1 VTRVRRR
8 LAVVLITLGI
18 VPVTSAAVVP
28 GLASARPAPAAP
40 RIVISAP
47 LDYQL
52 VQRDA
57 AGLGTITV
65 RGKGRGFGGPVQ
77 VRWGDG
83 TWRTMRRKDNGSFS
97 GTLTSQPAGQA
108 TLYVRSA
115 RRRHVRA
122 TRLHV
127 GVGDIYVVAGQ
138 SNASGRSPTLFACD
152 DPVLRATEF
161 GNDYRWH
168 RLADP
173 VDSPV
178 GQVDVVSVD
187 GDAGGSVWPLV
198 AQELMKAEPVPAAF
212 VPCARI
218 GTTIARWQRS
228 ATAPDDRRTLYGS
241 MLRRIRAVGG
251 RVRAVLYWQGE
262 ADAKQLMP
270 GDAYGALLRQLG
282 EDLGRDC
289 GAPLVTAQI
298 GDFGPHFDAAAV
310 DAVRLAQA
318 RAWGASNV
326 TPGPVLFDIDLEGN
340 VHFAAVDDVTLA
352 AHRWAAAILGGVL
365 GREAGVTA
373 RLETAVW
380 DGDRTIELTAGPGT
394 VSLTPGLAGGFTVRS
409 AGEEAPLESAT
420 VEAGGSV
427 RLVLAAPP
435 AGSLTV
441 SLGEGRSGAG
451 AAVPTD
457 ASAWRLPMLPFI
469 AQPVADAL

>member
-1 VTRVRRR
+1 MIRARRR
-8 LAVVLITLGI
+8 LAVVLIAL
-18 VPVTSAAVVP
+18 AVALV
-28 GLASARPAPAAP
+28 ASAEAAAAPVHPKPAPAAP
-40 RIVISAP
+40 RIVITAP
-47 LDYQL
+47 RDYQI

-57 AGLGTITV
+57 AGLGAITV
-65 RGKGRGFGGPVQ
+65 RGKGRDFGGPVQ

-83 TWRTMRRKDNGSFS
+83 AWRTLRRKGNGSFA
-97 GTLTSQPAGQA
+97 GTLASLPSGQA

-115 RRRHVRA
+115 RRREVWA
-122 TRLHV
+122 TRLQV

-138 SNASGRSPTLFACD
+138 SNASGRSPTFFSWV
-152 DPVLRATEF
+152 DPVLCATEF

-178 GQVDVVSVD
+178 GQVDVVSRD
-187 GDAGGSVWPLV
+187 DAAGGSVWPLV
-198 AQELMKAEPVPAAF
+198 AQELMKDEPVPVAF

-218 GTTIARWQRS
+218 GSGIRRWKRPAS
-228 ATAPDDRRTLYGS
+228 APDDPATLYGS

-251 RVRAVLYWQGE
+251 RVRAVLFWQGE
-262 ADAKQLMP
+262 ADAKRLVP
-270 GDAYGALLRQLG
+270 GETYEAFLRLLGR
-282 EDLGRDC
+282 DLRRDC

-298 GDFGPHFDAAAV
+298 GDYGPRFDAAAV

-318 RAWGASNV
+318 RAWGESNV
-326 TPGPVLFDIDLEGN
+326 VEGPVLYDVDLEGT
-340 VHFAAVDDVTLA
+340 VHFMTADDVALA
-352 AHRWAAAILGGVL
+352 AHRWTAAILGGVL

-373 RLETAVW
+373 RLEGAVW
-380 DGDRTIELTAGPGT
+380 DGDRTIEIAAGPGAPA
-394 VSLTPGLAGGFTVRS
+394 LAAGPAGGFTVRS
-409 AGEEAPLESAT
+409 AGEEVPLESAT

-435 AGSLTV
+435 AGPLTV

-457 ASAWRLPMLPFI
+457 ASAWRLPMLPFV
-469 AQPVADAL
+469 AAPVADAP